1 MNLVY
6 RSGYVLVSILLG
18 ILILFLSILVFIL
31 VILKIIRY
39 FYKFPIPA
47 ILTRVIDNPFRRRFI
62 QRPDVLVERMQLES
76 GMIVVE
82 IGPGKGTYTLA
93 VAEKILP
100 DGKVY
105 TVDIQESVIEQLK
118 MRIAKEGISNII
130 PKIDNVYNFSFT
142 DESVDRVLANA
153 CLPEIPVP
161 IKVLQECYRILK
173 PDGLVC
179 LCELFPDP
187 DYPRRKTEKRWA
199 EEAGLE
205 LRQEF
210 GNWFAYQLNFGKK
223 SE

>member
-1 MNLVY
+1 M
-6 RSGYVLVSILLG
+6 VSILLG

-105 TVDIQESVIEQLK
+105 TVDIQESVIKQLK

>member
-1 MNLVY
+1 M
-6 RSGYVLVSILLG
+6 G

-31 VILKIIRY
+31 VILRIIKH
-39 FYKFPIPA
+39 FFDFPIPA
-47 ILTRVIDNPFRRRFI
+47 SMTRFIDNPIRRRFI
-62 QRPDVLVERMQLES
+62 QRPDVLVKRMRLEP

-82 IGPGKGTYTLA
+82 IGPGKGTYTQA

-105 TVDIQESVIEQLK
+105 AVDIQESVIEQLK
-118 MRIAKEGISNII
+118 KRIEKMGITNIV
-130 PKIDNVYNFSFT
+130 PKIDNAHDFSFT
-142 DESVDRVLANA
+142 EESVDRVLAIA
-153 CLPEIPVP
+153 SLPEIPNP
-161 IKVLQECYRILK
+161 IKVLQECYHILK
-173 PDGLVC
+173 SDGLVC

-223 SE
+223 SKRYPKNSM

>member
-1 MNLVY
+1 M
-6 RSGYVLVSILLG
+6 VSILLG

-105 TVDIQESVIEQLK
+105 TVDIQESVIKQLK

-205 LRQEF
+205 LRHEF

>member
-1 MNLVY
+1 M
-6 RSGYVLVSILLG
+6 VSILLG

-31 VILKIIRY
+31 VILKIIRF

-47 ILTRVIDNPFRRRFI
+47 ILTRVIDNPYRRRFI

-82 IGPGKGTYTLA
+82 IGPGKGTYTQA

-100 DGKVY
+100 NGKVY
-105 TVDIQESVIEQLK
+105 AVDIQESVIEQLMKRIEK
-118 MRIAKEGISNII
+118 MGITNIV
-130 PKIDNVYNFSFT
+130 PKIENAHDFSFS
-142 DESVDRVLANA
+142 EASVDRVLAIA
-153 CLPEIPVP
+153 SLPEIPNP

-173 PDGLVC
+173 SDGLVC

-223 SE
+223 SK